1 MDQNALFFENDQKR
15 ENLLNLSLQAT
26 EEDRNASLELGV
38 GVSESSRWELVL
50 KYHGDLQA
58 RISQIEQR
66 ENTNFYLELLLP
78 GYAIVNVLKEW
89 INLLSELPEIDYI
102 EKPKALYEEAVTLS
116 QGKIA
121 ACIPEVT
128 ERGPKL
134 TGEGVLLGIPD
145 SGIDYTS
152 RIFRDEQGNSRI
164 RFLWDQSKAPDPSKG
179 EKAPEGF
186 WEGVEYSREQLDQSI
201 RDMQNRNITD
211 QNITDQNVTDQNM
224 AGAEELSFDR
234 SGHGSAVAAIA
245 GGQGGVAEKS
255 GFLIVKLG
263 SGNPQGFTRTTE
275 LMRAVTWMLRKA
287 QQLAM
292 PLAINI
298 SYGSTYG
305 AHDGSSLLE
314 QFLNTASDTYKTVL
328 CVGSGNEGAA
338 AGHLEL
344 ELIKESG
351 SLEDVLTGTRQKH
364 IVEWNIAPYQSSIS
378 LAIWK
383 NYADEIDVALT
394 SPGGRQIVISLKNI
408 GKQVFEVE
416 QTRILFYL
424 GDPTPY
430 SRIQEYYFDFI
441 GNPYVA
447 NGIWQLEIRGI
458 RIRDGKLRMYLP
470 SDVVLN
476 QGTGFFRPTPTGTF
490 TIPGTAEKVITVGAY
505 NTVYREY
512 ADFSG
517 RGFENMETAQKPD
530 LVAPGVDLLV
540 PDRTG
545 GYTSVTGTSFAAPFV
560 TGSCALLMEWG
571 IVRGNDPF
579 LYGEK
584 LKAYLIGG
592 TEELRGSGLTVEES
606 ETGVR
611 YPNAQVGWGT
621 LCLAKSLPE

>member
-1 MDQNALFFENDQKR
+1 MDQNGLFFENDQKR

-26 EEDRNASLELGV
+26 EEERNASLELGV
-38 GVSESSRWELVL
+38 GVSENDRWELVL
-50 KYHGDLQA
+50 KYHGDLQT

-89 INLLSELPEIDYI
+89 VNLLSELTEIDYI
-102 EKPKALYEEAVTLS
+102 EKPKALYEEATTLS

-128 ERGPKL
+128 ERGLML

-145 SGIDYTS
+145 SGIDYGS
-152 RIFRDEQGNSRI
+152 PIFRDAQGNSRI

-179 EKAPEGF
+179 ESPPEGF
-186 WEGVEYSREQLDQSI
+186 WEGVEYNREQLNQSI
-201 RDMQNRNITD
+201 RDMQN
-211 QNITDQNVTDQNM
+211 QNIPNQNSQNM
-224 AGAEELSFDR
+224 ARTEELSFDR

-245 GGQGGVAEKS
+245 GGKGGVAEKS
-255 GFLIVKLG
+255 DFLIVKLG

-275 LMRAVTWMLRKA
+275 LMRAVTWMLQKA
-287 QQLAM
+287 QQLGM

-344 ELIKESG
+344 ELIKASG
-351 SLEDVLTGTRQKH
+351 SLESVLTGRPQKQ
-364 IVEWNIAPYQSSIS
+364 IVEWNIAPYQGSIS

-394 SPGGRQIVISLKNI
+394 SPGGRQIVISLESI
-408 GKQVFEVE
+408 GKQSFEIE

-424 GDPTPY
+424 GEPTPY

-470 SDVVLN
+470 SDAVLN
-476 QGTGFFRPTPTGTF
+476 QGIGFFRPTPTGTF

-505 NTVYREY
+505 HTVYREY

-517 RGFENMETAQKPD
+517 RGFENMENAQKPD

-592 TEELRGSGLTVEES
+592 TQELAGSSGSSSGSPTSTES
-606 ETGVR
+606 ETGTE
-611 YPNAQVGWGT
+611 YPNARVGWGA
-621 LCLAKSLPE
+621 LCLGDSIPE